1 MKKKNKLREMAQDVL
16 QSHIGTFQFQLVVD
30 GNYDAIIDAFMEYT
44 QKRLTLLGVNEV
56 EFCTCGNPS
65 GEGNIQM
72 VNDEEMLFFC
82 CDCGKQVQN

>member
-30 GNYDAIIDAFMEYT
+30 GNYDAIIGAFLEYT
-44 QKRLTLLGVNEV
+44 QKRLALLGVNEV